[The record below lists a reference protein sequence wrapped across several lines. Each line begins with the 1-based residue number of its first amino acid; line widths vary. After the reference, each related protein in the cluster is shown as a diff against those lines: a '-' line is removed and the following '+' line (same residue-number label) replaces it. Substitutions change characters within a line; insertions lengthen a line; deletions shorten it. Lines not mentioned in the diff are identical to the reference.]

1 MVREVQKG
9 LMNADKMDIVTLGPA
24 GTFSELAAQ
33 DLIKVKGLAS
43 SISLEDDL
51 LSVIEQVKP
60 GRLGL
65 VPIENLTEGFV
76 SPVVDHLVR
85 NPLQIIAETKLPVA
99 FKILANSDAPEHLW
113 AQFVAAG
120 QCRRCI
126 QSMALPVIHTNS
138 NSDSMNKLLRCK
150 SPAAAI
156 VPAHIQCPSSLKV
169 LHRTAADIEHNETR
183 FVLLSAAN
191 AAATYDPATSW
202 KSSVILV
209 DDNDHPGLLVDSLS
223 VFARRGINLTSIVS
237 RPSGGKFGQYHFFID
252 FDGHSEQPHVKQ
264 ALEQLAKLNQ
274 IRWLGSY
281 KAA

>member
-1 MVREVQKG
+1 
-9 LMNADKMDIVTLGPA
+9 MNSATMDIVTLGPA

-33 DLIKVKGLAS
+33 ELIKNKGLTS
-43 SISLEDDL
+43 SISLADDL
-51 LSVIEQVKP
+51 FSVIERVTP
-60 GRLGL
+60 GTLGL
-65 VPIENLTEGFV
+65 VPIENLSEGFV

-85 NPLQIIAETKLPVA
+85 HPLQIIAETKLPVA
-99 FKILANSDAPEHLW
+99 FKIVANHDSPEHLW

-120 QCRRCI
+120 QCRQCI
-126 QSMALPVIHTNS
+126 QSMSLPVIHTNS
-138 NSDSMNKLLRCK
+138 NSDSLHKLLRCK

-156 VPAHIQCPSSLKV
+156 VPAHIDCPASLKV
-169 LHRTAADIEHNETR
+169 LHKTAADIEHNETR
-183 FVLLSAAN
+183 FILLSASQAN
-191 AAATYDPATSW
+191 ANYEANIKW

-223 VFARRGINLTSIVS
+223 VFASRGINLTSIVS
-237 RPSGGKFGQYHFFID
+237 RPTGGKFGQYHFFID